1 MRVYTLKQ
9 YKQNRIEFDSYYY
22 KWQYETCILS
32 DINKIFENQNFKS
45 IVNMGK
51 RAVPFIYEKI
61 KEEPSFIVC
70 ALSEIYG
77 YSLAKQLGY
86 KSYLGPSKLCE
97 LWIEKLNEDGIL

>member
-1 MRVYTLKQ
+1 
-9 YKQNRIEFDSYYY
+9 
-22 KWQYETCILS
+22 
-32 DINKIFENQNFKS
+32 
-45 IVNMGK
+45 MGK

-70 ALSEIYG
+70 ALSEIYR

-97 LWIEKLNEDGIL
+97 LWIEKLSHQPPRINASRLGSSVEKPENFKPGD